1 MYVECFQ
8 KSWEVR
14 RNLNTCNCKFEKEK
28 KSLKTFLKLGIGL
41 TPDHHH
47 LDFFLGGKKYHREI
61 FTVVQPWNF
70 SEKRIKNSVGRGH
83 CHIATGDFD
92 TLWWV
97 IKTWYQFWPYWSYEM
112 LTHNFFGDAH
122 CKFLRPSA
130 FLGAKSQLVKYVICV
145 FHSFYVQMH
154 IYELCSS

>member
-1 MYVECFQ
+1 MWLSIL
-8 KSWEVR
+8 KR
-14 RNLNTCNCKFEKEK
+14 K
-28 KSLKTFLKLGIGL
+28 KTLKTFLKSGIGL

-47 LDFFLGGKKYHREI
+47 LDFFLGKKKYHREI

-92 TLWWV
+92 TLWV
-97 IKTWYQFWPYWSYEM
+97 IKTWYQFWPYWSYEKP
-112 LTHNFFGDAH
+112 THNFFGDAH

>member
-28 KSLKTFLKLGIGL
+28 KIPENILEIGNWVD
-41 TPDHHH
+41 PRSSSPR
-47 LDFFLGGKKYHREI
+47 FFFWAKKKYHREI

-97 IKTWYQFWPYWSYEM
+97 IKTWYQFWPYWSYEC
-112 LTHNFFGDAH
+112 LPIIFWWCSLQIFASFRLFGSEIPISEIRD
-122 CKFLRPSA
+122 L
-130 FLGAKSQLVKYVICV
+130 CV
-145 FHSFYVQMH
+145 S
-154 IYELCSS
+154 